1 MNLWL
6 IGVEDGDSSE
16 NSMSWRP
23 HRRACSSRR
32 LKPCPRKA
40 SVWSVNQP
48 LLNIKKELP
57 LVIFY

>member
-6 IGVEDGDSSE
+6 IGVEDGDSSG

-32 LKPCPRKA
+32 LRPCPRKA
-40 SVWSVNQP
+40 SVWREID
-48 LLNIKKELP
+48 L
-57 LVIFY
+57 Y